1 MRRMLSL
8 IALVW
13 VAQTSSAE
21 TIKLAESFVDKE
33 CTRVE
38 IRTKVD
44 GERIYYQEGQPK
56 KQPIKLEGGHR
67 CVEKVLAIHEKTGL
81 PAKVVRNYE
90 AARSSLTI
98 GTEKPN
104 APQTLRVDRA
114 FIVALRSDEGLTVF
128 SPKGPLYREELELI
142 GEHFDTLVLA
152 GLLPGKEVAVDAT
165 WQLANPAVLGLCQ
178 FEGLIEHSLTGKLDA
193 VAGDKAKVSITG
205 TAKGIDAGAQVV
217 LSVSAVVTFDT
228 SKSKIVAIEWKQ
240 EDQRDQGPLSPGF
253 KANVTI
259 NITRAIVD
267 EPSELNEAALA
278 TIPAGLEAPGAMT
291 AIAYRDPQNHFGL
304 NHAREWRMTSVDA
317 RHTILRLVERGDL
330 VAQATI
336 TMLDRAKAGEHMSK
350 EDFEQTMMTSPGWE
364 PGSVIEKG
372 EVNTR
377 PGRYIYRL
385 SASGT
390 IDGKQIVQTFIL
402 VANANGEQLVA
413 AFQAEQQKTGKLGSR
428 DLNFI
433 DGLEFSPSR

>member
-1 MRRMLSL
+1 MRRLLSL
-8 IALVW
+8 CVLVCIGPSAT
-13 VAQTSSAE
+13 AQNINLSE
-21 TIKLAESFVDKE
+21 TYSDRE

-44 GERIYYQEGQPK
+44 GERIYYQDGQPK
-56 KQPIKLEGGHR
+56 KQAIKLEGGHR

-90 AARSSLTI
+90 AARSNLTV
-98 GTEKPN
+98 GTEKPIQQ
-104 APQTLRVDRA
+104 ALRTDRA
-114 FIVALRSDEGLTVF
+114 FVVALRSDEGLTVF
-128 SPKGPLYREELELI
+128 SPKGPLFREELELI

-152 GLLPGKEVAVDAT
+152 GVLPGKEVAIGAT
-165 WQLANPAVLGLCQ
+165 WQLTNPAALGLCQ

-193 VAGDKAKVSITG
+193 ATNDQAKVSISG

-217 LSVSAVVTFDT
+217 LSVSANVTFDVT
-228 SKSKIVAIEWKQ
+228 KRKITALEWKQ

-259 NITRAIVD
+259 NITRAIVED
-267 EPSELNEAALA
+267 VIELNDAAIA
-278 TIPAGLEAPGAMT
+278 TVPAGLEAPSSMT
-291 AIAYRDPQNHFGL
+291 AIAYRDSQNRFALTHS
-304 NHAREWRMTSVDA
+304 REWRMTSASD

-350 EDFEQTMMTSPGWE
+350 EEFEQTMMSSPGWE
-364 PGSVIEKG
+364 PGSVIEKN

-377 PGRYIYRL
+377 PGRYVFRL

-390 IDGKQIVQTFIL
+390 NDGKQIVQTFIL
-402 VANANGEQLVA
+402 IANATGEQIVV
-413 AFQAEQQKTGKLGSR
+413 AFQTEQQKVGKLGAR
-428 DLNFI
+428 DLSFI
-433 DGLEFSPSR
+433 DGLEFSPAR